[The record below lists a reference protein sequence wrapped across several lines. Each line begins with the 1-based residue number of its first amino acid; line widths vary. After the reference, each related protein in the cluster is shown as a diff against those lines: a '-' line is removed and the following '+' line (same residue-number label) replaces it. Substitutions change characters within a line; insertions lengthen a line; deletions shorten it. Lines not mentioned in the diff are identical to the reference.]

1 MWVREIGGGGDAV
14 FLQDVLVHGC
24 GSGWV
29 SMCVRECGGGGKWE
43 GKNFCK
49 CVCVHVW
56 EWGW

>member
-1 MWVREIGGGGDAV
+1 MREIGGGGDAV

-29 SMCVRECGGGGKWE
+29 SMCVRECGGGGKGE
-43 GKNFCK
+43 GKTFCK

-56 EWGW
+56 ELGW